1 MRLVRRGGYQP
12 PGRRSPTLTI
22 MPGER
27 APGTD
32 IVPFNVHRCRPTFR
46 AVNNRPYGRNGGR
59 LIIAPTGAE
68 EDGGRLIIAPTGAVD
83 GFGCVT
89 GVGAVVNRPRSEEFR

>member
-1 MRLVRRGGYQP
+1 MVIL
-12 PGRRSPTLTI
+12 I
-22 MPGER
+22 
-27 APGTD
+27 
-32 IVPFNVHRCRPTFR
+32 RCAQHHAPTF
-46 AVNNRPYGRNGGR
+46 GR

-89 GVGAVVNRPRSEEFR
+89 GVGAVINRPRSEEFR